1 MGMTTG
7 GAKGVSKVSA
17 DINVTPMADI
27 MLVLLIIFM
36 ITTPLLQEGIFVNKA
51 KAKNAQEAP
60 EAEGKDATEVTI
72 TRDQSV
78 YVNNQPVLEEKLIET
93 LSDRLALAPEKPLF
107 IKADVATPYGRIVEV
122 VGKAREAGIEKI
134 GLMVDREREAR

>member
-1 MGMTTG
+1 MGMTAG

-93 LSDRLALAPEKPLF
+93 LSDRFALAPEKPLF

>member
-7 GAKGVSKVSA
+7 GAKGVSKISA

>member
-93 LSDRLALAPEKPLF
+93 LSDRFALAPEKPLF

>member
-60 EAEGKDATEVTI
+60 EAEGKDVTEVTI